1 MSKIERSQ
9 TKLVSRINQ
18 EYSKVAGRLGL
29 GFRDMGFEA
38 MGPFTGGTFGRL
50 NHVFT
55 SPTTPDIYTDSN
67 ILEQVLLNLVR
78 NALQASD
85 HRQTIHIKAR
95 REQKQ
100 LQFIITDTGS
110 GIPKEE
116 LERIFEPFYT
126 TREKGSGL
134 GLAITKRL
142 LDQLGG
148 DIRIASREGSG
159 TEVFFWIPFYEK
171 QP

>member
-1 MSKIERSQ
+1 M
-9 TKLVSRINQ
+9 
-18 EYSKVAGRLGL
+18 
-29 GFRDMGFEA
+29 
-38 MGPFTGGTFGRL
+38 
-50 NHVFT
+50 
-55 SPTTPDIYTDSN
+55 
-67 ILEQVLLNLVR
+67 
-78 NALQASD
+78 
-85 HRQTIHIKAR
+85 
-95 REQKQ
+95 
-100 LQFIITDTGS
+100 QFIITDTGA

-148 DIRIASREGSG
+148 DIHIASKEGSG
-159 TEVFFWIPFYEK
+159 TEVFFWIPFDEK